1 MVPDETYTRRIC
13 AILFGDVSGYSA
25 LVGEDDERT
34 ARAVEQLQ
42 RLVREI
48 VTEAKGYA
56 EARAG
61 DAIFASFDS
70 VVAAVQA
77 ARTIHRRVA
86 EQEFEGQRLQVRI
99 GVHFGDVLVRDGA
112 AVGEGVGDAINI
124 AARLQAL
131 ARPGTV
137 CVSEGVY
144 LHVRKILDETFVD
157 LGNQQLKNIS
167 YPVHAYLMVP
177 RELAA
182 EHVPGARGSAVRWGA
197 SAAALLLLAVAAML
211 LLHRSRTAPGYQPAS
226 GSPSQARARAE
237 RDETTAA
244 PPVLADV
251 SANQGQVALGVM
263 LFKRLGGEGQD
274 DWRRE
279 ALRDGLNTQLS
290 QLSRVKVYSKEFL
303 DFLISRKGLT
313 EIEAATQLGITK
325 MLSGSFVV
333 VNGTMRIETHVVDVG
348 TGILES
354 SYTTVGREDD
364 FLNLQNQVVLGA
376 VSHLNLPVTD
386 EEKQTLLTQRTTD
399 EEALKMLLEAEGGA
413 PAAATDRPERE
424 PPPGPH
430 SALPQW
436 LALLRVLSTA
446 PAWADDTAARSGIL
460 DVIERYRRAMEARD
474 LEALAALYAQFPP
487 EQQAAQQRYFDNV
500 RDLKI
505 SIDNPD
511 IAVVGDEA
519 VVSYTRTDDFV
530 DARTSRPMHV
540 TVRLTKILREQDGE
554 WKMAGK

>member
-1 MVPDETYTRRIC
+1 MPDETYTRRIC
-13 AILFGDVSGYSA
+13 AILIGDVTGYSA

-34 ARAVEQLQ
+34 ARAVKQLQ
-42 RLVREI
+42 AVVRTI
-48 VTEAKGYA
+48 VADANGYV

-70 VVAAVQA
+70 VVAAANA
-77 ARTIHRRVA
+77 ALAIHRRIA
-86 EQEFEGQRLQVRI
+86 EEDFQGQRLQIRI
-99 GVHFGDVLVRDGA
+99 GLHFGDVLVRDGA
-112 AVGEGVGDAINI
+112 SLGEGVGDAINI
-124 AARLQAL
+124 AARLQTL

-137 CVSEGVY
+137 CMSESVY
-144 LHVRKILDETFVD
+144 LQVRQKFDETFVD
-157 LGNQQLKNIS
+157 LGTQQLKNIP

-177 RELAA
+177 REAGEPARRVRRSALRWAA
-182 EHVPGARGSAVRWGA
+182 FATAGV
-197 SAAALLLLAVAAML
+197 LLLVAAVL
-211 LLHRSRTAPGYQPAS
+211 LIPRLRSAPVTKPLAGRPPVPQAEGLGSEPQSAPAS
-226 GSPSQARARAE
+226 VSEAPEAQA
-237 RDETTAA
+237 
-244 PPVLADV
+244 
-251 SANQGQVALGVM
+251 QVALGVM
-263 LFKRLGGEGQD
+263 LFKSLGGDAEN

-333 VNGTMRIETHVVDVG
+333 VGGTLRIETHIVDVR
-348 TGILES
+348 TGVLEG
-354 SYTTVGREDD
+354 SYTTVGNERD
-364 FLNLQNQVVLGA
+364 FLDLQNKVVLGA
-376 VSHLNLPVTD
+376 ISRLDLPVTAA
-386 EEKQTLLTQRTTD
+386 EKQMLLARRNTD

-413 PAAATDRPERE
+413 APSSPDPE
-424 PPPGPH
+424 PH

-436 LALLRVLSTA
+436 FVRLRWLGPA
-446 PAWADDTAARSGIL
+446 AAWADDTVVRSAIL
-460 DVIERYRRAMEARD
+460 DAIEHYRRAMERHD
-474 LEALAALYAQFPP
+474 LQALAALYLEFPP

-530 DARTSRPMHV
+530 DARTGRPMHV
-540 TVRLTKILREQDGE
+540 AVRLTKILRQQDGA